1 MTRKRLVCGLVLAV
15 LLAVGA
21 APVKLARAE
30 ASESTVVRIGAG
42 TFDLIVLRPLGFG
55 QMAVG
60 SGFLAIAWPF
70 SYFSG
75 HLEDIVEQA
84 VTEPFEYTFT
94 RALGDF

>member
-15 LLAVGA
+15 FLAVGA
-21 APVKLARAE
+21 APVSLARAE

-42 TFDLIVLRPLGFG
+42 SFDLIVLRPLGFS
-55 QMAVG
+55 QMVLG
-60 SGFLAIAWPF
+60 SGFLVIAWPL

-94 RALGDF
+94 RSLGDF